1 MSISRTFR
9 TAQVPG
15 SKTPNFRRKKEFLHT
30 RYFSAFQTKNPRVR
44 AWRVLCVHDTLLV
57 PVTDNKHA
65 STTRL
70 LFPEDQNLIILR
82 ADFTIAR
89 SPTYSYLPSNTQH
102 ATLKIAL
109 RLKRQH
115 QNRVKIKEAYIR
127 HLLILQHDL
136 DRRRS
141 DRATA
146 VCTDYYLLLP
156 LLCPAQMYVAA
167 KHIPS

>member
-1 MSISRTFR
+1 M
-9 TAQVPG
+9 
-15 SKTPNFRRKKEFLHT
+15 
-30 RYFSAFQTKNPRVR
+30 
-44 AWRVLCVHDTLLV
+44 
-57 PVTDNKHA
+57 TDNKHA

-82 ADFTIAR
+82 AEFTIAR

-102 ATLKIAL
+102 ATLKIAS

-115 QNRVKIKEAYIR
+115 QNRVKIKEACIR

-136 DRRRS
+136 DRRRN

-156 LLCPAQMYVAA
+156 LLCPAQNVRSCKTYPILVASSFGPQKMGA
-167 KHIPS
+167 LMKGFRLNPLSACKKYPTLTPSSLCPKTWMGASS